1 MLTESDDGKKS
12 LRGELFAVGPND
24 LTYRGSYELECPE
37 GDFLYLY
44 VSYMF
49 PDYTYER

>member
-1 MLTESDDGKKS
+1 MLRESDGKKV
-12 LRGELFAVGPND
+12 LHGDLFAVGLNG
-24 LTYRGSYELECPE
+24 LTYQGSYELECPE

-44 VSYMF
+44 VSYKF